1 LNASC
6 FGMTFP
12 KLPKEMNTTFSRFVY
27 FPEYFGLV
35 IIISAVLGVH
45 IQFLCRFIA
54 TIRFMLHSTGSTFIN
69 PKLTFITSYLMG
81 FSYFRSPAW
90 FLFCIVSYDGISR
103 KSVITVFN
111 LSMSDTESMQLNWSR
126 NDLATTSISSW

>member
-1 LNASC
+1 
-6 FGMTFP
+6 
-12 KLPKEMNTTFSRFVY
+12 
-27 FPEYFGLV
+27 
-35 IIISAVLGVH
+35 
-45 IQFLCRFIA
+45 
-54 TIRFMLHSTGSTFIN
+54 MLHSTGSTFIN
-69 PKLTFITSYLMG
+69 PKLTFI
-81 FSYFRSPAW
+81 SYFRSPAW